1 VPAEPW
7 RAAALILLCLAVAPD
22 ERVGASGY
30 SATADLGDTVVR
42 RVGDQEIR
50 ASDVFQ
56 LLDMASPG
64 LTADATDELVL
75 MVIVQQEAQREGVDV
90 SDAVLEAEVDRTL
103 AEQRAR
109 FAMEV
114 RSDVTLEEFVQAR
127 HGWDAPAF
135 REVVRRG
142 VLGNLLLDRV
152 VRLSTF
158 RTTRDELQ
166 LILVTD
172 EALAQEIAGKLAD
185 GASFSVLARNHSGHP
200 SAPDGGFMPPLPLG
214 VAVPLVGGR
223 ETLEPGDFLGP
234 APITLGDVDYWRIV
248 RLVDRLQGDT
258 QPWSV
263 LGARV
268 EADLEATNVYPD
280 ELTLFEA
287 AVADRYAVSDPRSV
301 P

>member
-1 VPAEPW
+1 MLAEPW
-7 RAAALILLCLAVAPD
+7 RAAALVLLCLAVAPD
-22 ERVGASGY
+22 ERVGAGGY
-30 SATADLGDTVVR
+30 SATSDLGDTVVR

-50 ASDVFQ
+50 ASDVFH

-75 MVIVQQEAQREGVDV
+75 MAIVQQEALREGVDV
-90 SDAVLEAEVDRTL
+90 SDTVLEAEVERTL

-127 HGWDAPAF
+127 HGWDPPAF

-172 EALAQEIAGKLAD
+172 EALAQEVAGKLAE
-185 GASFSVLARNHSGHP
+185 GASFSVLARNHSDHP
-200 SAPDGGFMPPLPLG
+200 SAPDGGYMPPLPLG
-214 VAVPLVGGR
+214 VDVPLVGGR
-223 ETLEPGDFLGP
+223 ETLEPGEFLGP
-234 APITLGDVDYWRIV
+234 APITLGEVDYWRIV
-248 RLVDRLQGDT
+248 RLVDRLVGDT

-263 LGARV
+263 LGPRV